1 MHRDNQQHL
10 FAVPYPVM
18 SGTPPQLKRITLPNL
33 RQPRV
38 LNAPPKG
45 PGNVNILAS
54 PVEIVARVVVP
65 VPTDLVQQPSVHSLF
80 APQPRPQA
88 SSTMKLATPAAA
100 AAAQRGECHERQA
113 AIYGFA
119 NQEIQSVTTLA
130 NFRSAAQHANTRNQH
145 RNFSIYTN
153 MNDPMD

>member
-1 MHRDNQQHL
+1 MHRDNRHHL

-18 SGTPPQLKRITLPNL
+18 SGTPPQLKRITIPNL

-54 PVEIVARVVVP
+54 PVEIVARGVVP
-65 VPTDLVQQPSVHSLF
+65 VPTDLCVQQPSVHSLL

-100 AAAQRGECHERQA
+100 AAAARMECHERQA
-113 AIYGFA
+113 AIHGFA
-119 NQEIQSVTTLA
+119 NQEIQSVTTTTLA
-130 NFRSAAQHANTRNQH
+130 NF
-145 RNFSIYTN
+145 
-153 MNDPMD
+153 